1 MKLPLHCLQFDD
13 AVRDRRSTGSGDPH
27 FFARV
32 ESNLFGIGGV
42 PTAVMLRRD
51 MKVPARSSENDAEIV
66 SVSVGR
72 RNREVVLQ
80 AERIL
85 HP

>member
-1 MKLPLHCLQFDD
+1 
-13 AVRDRRSTGSGDPH
+13 
-27 FFARV
+27 
-32 ESNLFGIGGV
+32 
-42 PTAVMLRRD
+42 MLRGD

-66 SVSVGR
+66 SVSVR
-72 RNREVVLQ
+72 RRDREVVLQ